1 MTSALRLLDHNPHG
15 VEPTIYARE
24 LLDRGLIAFDELR
37 QAVKHFEF
45 LANPAEGE
53 LRIGLQALPHARA
66 SWANR
71 CTQKRRIGLMSLA
84 S

>member
-45 LANPAEGE
+45 LANPAEGAGFR
-53 LRIGLQALPHARA
+53 LCRMPGLLGQTDARRNGE
-66 SWANR
+66 SD
-71 CTQKRRIGLMSLA
+71 
-84 S
+84 